1 MVERNMKTFTELETL
16 LMSINRKSYPAYKDL
31 KGSYVFPDFQLNIE
45 HVQGD
50 PFASPSRV
58 SVYVKKSQAGFPE
71 EYYEN
76 KYKRIALQDYL
87 TRKFAYVVNQYAFQA
102 KGSGKSG
109 LIRVSRCGQEV
120 LERSALGITNG
131 EILVRF
137 EVGFPANGRTI
148 NATELKKIFFE
159 FLPSIVRK
167 TLYYKNCKKDEL
179 KAVIELSEDQQFIR
193 EELKR
198 RELVAF
204 VANDSILPRESGIS
218 QRPMQKCVKFQSP
231 ETMEIEMNLPNH
243 GTVRGM
249 GIPKGITLIVGGG
262 YHGKSTLL
270 KAIEQGIYN
279 HIAGDGREY
288 VITNEDAVKV
298 RAEDGR
304 AVTHVNISPFIND
317 LPNKKNTRNF
327 STEDA
332 SGSTSQAANVVEAVQ
347 AGSKLLL
354 IDEDT
359 CATNFMVRDQLM
371 QKIVSGDKEP
381 ITPFTQQAREMYEKL
396 GVSVVM
402 VAGSSGA
409 YFYIADHIIQMDN
422 YQTVDITEHV
432 KNVIGTE
439 TISEDKESKISVTE
453 LMNLSVSPRM
463 LKAEAVE
470 KKHGQIK
477 IKQFGNSGF
486 SIGRTEVDLKYLEQ
500 LTDIEQITTLGHCL
514 KMLMADMEK
523 KPQNLDGLVDNL
535 WKKLQ
540 SEGFKVLFE
549 ERYLPVDLAQ
559 VRKIDIYMCV
569 NRYRGLRYSFER

>member
-1 MVERNMKTFTELETL
+1 MKTFTELETL
-16 LMSINRKSYPAYKDL
+16 LMSINRKSYPAYKEL
-31 KGSYVFPDFQLNIE
+31 KGSYIFPGFQLNIE

-58 SVYVKKSQAGFPE
+58 SIYLKRSQANFPE
-71 EYYEN
+71 EYYES
-76 KYKRIALQDYL
+76 KHKRIALQDYL
-87 TRKFAYVVNQYAFQA
+87 IRKFANAVNQYAFQA

-131 EILVRF
+131 ELLVRF

-148 NATELKKIFFE
+148 NALELKKIFFE
-159 FLPSIVRK
+159 YLPSIVRK
-167 TLYYKNCKKDEL
+167 TLYYKNCRKDEL
-179 KAVIELSEDQQFIR
+179 KAVIELAEDQQFIR
-193 EELKR
+193 EELKKR
-198 RELVAF
+198 DLVAF
-204 VANDSILPRESGIS
+204 IANGSILPRESGIS
-218 QRPMQKCVKFQSP
+218 QKPMRGCIKFQSP
-231 ETMEIEMNLPNH
+231 KTMEVEMNLPNH
-243 GTVRGM
+243 GIIYGM
-249 GIPKGITLIVGGG
+249 GISRGITLIVGGG

-270 KAIEQGIYN
+270 QAIERGIYN
-279 HIAGDGREY
+279 HVAGDGREY
-288 VITNEDAVKV
+288 VVTCEDAVKV

-317 LPNKKNTRNF
+317 LPNKKDTRDF

-359 CATNFMVRDQLM
+359 CATNFMVRDELM

-409 YFYIADHIIQMDN
+409 YFYIADHILQMDN
-422 YQTVDITEHV
+422 YQTLDITEHV
-432 KNVIGTE
+432 KNVIE
-439 TISEDKESKISVTE
+439 KEKSSVEKENKISVTE
-453 LMNLSVSPRM
+453 LFNSSVLPRT
-463 LKAEAVE
+463 LKADVVE

-477 IKQFGNSGF
+477 IKQFGNNGF

-500 LTDIEQITTLGHCL
+500 LTDVEQTTTLGHCL
-514 KMLMADMEK
+514 KMLVAEMEK
-523 KPQNLDGLVDNL
+523 KPQNMDELVDNL
-535 WKKLQ
+535 WKKIQ
-540 SEGFKVLFE
+540 FKGFSSLFE
-549 ERYLPVDLAQ
+549 EKYLPVDLAQ

-569 NRYRGLRYSFER
+569 NRYRGLR

>member
-1 MVERNMKTFTELETL
+1 MKTFTELETL
-16 LMSINRKSYPAYKDL
+16 LMSINRKSYPAYKEL
-31 KGSYVFPDFQLNIE
+31 KGNYIFPDFQLNIE

-58 SVYVKKSQAGFPE
+58 SVYLKKVQADFPE
-71 EYYEN
+71 AYYES
-76 KYKRIALQDYL
+76 KHKRIALQDYL
-87 TRKFAYVVNQYAFQA
+87 IRKFANAVNQYAFQA

-131 EILVRF
+131 ELLVRF

-148 NATELKKIFFE
+148 NALELKKIFFE
-159 FLPSIVRK
+159 YLPSIVRK
-167 TLYYKNCKKDEL
+167 TLYYKNCRKDEL
-179 KAVIELSEDQQFIR
+179 KAVIELAEDQQFIR
-193 EELKR
+193 EELKKR
-198 RELVAF
+198 DLVAF
-204 VANDSILPRESGIS
+204 IANDSILPRKSGVS
-218 QRPMQKCVKFQSP
+218 QRPMRKCIRFQSP
-231 ETMEIEMNLPNH
+231 ETMEVEMDLPNH
-243 GTVRGM
+243 GMIRGM
-249 GIPKGITLIVGGG
+249 GISKGITLIVGGG

-288 VITNEDAVKV
+288 VITCEDAVKV

-304 AVTHVNISPFIND
+304 SITHVNISPFIND
-317 LPNKKNTRNF
+317 LPNKKDTRDF

-371 QKIVSGDKEP
+371 QKIVSGNKEP
-381 ITPFTQQAREMYEKL
+381 ITPFTQQAREMYERL
-396 GVSVVM
+396 DVSVVM

-422 YQTVDITEHV
+422 YRVVDITKHV
-432 KNVIGTE
+432 KNVIE
-439 TISEDKESKISVTE
+439 KEEISEDKESRISVTE
-453 LMNLSVSPRM
+453 LMNPSIKPRI
-463 LKAEAVE
+463 LKSEAVE

-486 SIGRTEVDLKYLEQ
+486 SIGKTEVDLKYLEQ
-500 LTDIEQITTLGHCL
+500 LTDIEQTTTLGHCL
-514 KMLMADMEK
+514 KMLVVEMEK
-523 KPQNLDGLVDNL
+523 KPQNLDVLMDNL
-535 WKKLQ
+535 WKKIQLK
-540 SEGFKVLFE
+540 GFSALFE
-549 ERYLPVDLAQ
+549 EKYLPVDLAQ

-569 NRYRGLRYSFER
+569 NRYRGLR

>member
-1 MVERNMKTFTELETL
+1 MKTFTELETL
-16 LMSINRKSYPAYKDL
+16 LMSINRKSYPAYKEL
-31 KGSYVFPDFQLNIE
+31 KGNYIFPDFQLNIE

-58 SVYVKKSQAGFPE
+58 SVYLKKVQADFPE
-71 EYYEN
+71 AYYES
-76 KYKRIALQDYL
+76 KHKRIALQDYL
-87 TRKFAYVVNQYAFQA
+87 IRKFANAVNQYAFQA

-131 EILVRF
+131 ELLVRF

-148 NATELKKIFFE
+148 NALELKKIFFE
-159 FLPSIVRK
+159 YLPSIVRK
-167 TLYYKNCKKDEL
+167 TLYYKNCRKDEL
-179 KAVIELSEDQQFIR
+179 KAVIELAEDQQFIR
-193 EELKR
+193 EELKKR
-198 RELVAF
+198 DLVAF
-204 VANDSILPRESGIS
+204 VANDSILPRESGVS
-218 QRPMQKCVKFQSP
+218 KRPMRKCIRFQSP
-231 ETMEIEMNLPNH
+231 ETMEVEMDLPNH
-243 GTVRGM
+243 GMIRGM
-249 GIPKGITLIVGGG
+249 GISKGITLIVGGG

-288 VITNEDAVKV
+288 VITCEDAVKV

-304 AVTHVNISPFIND
+304 SITHVNISPFIND
-317 LPNKKNTRNF
+317 LPNKKDTRDF

-371 QKIVSGDKEP
+371 QKIVSGNKEP
-381 ITPFTQQAREMYEKL
+381 ITPFTQQAREMYERL
-396 GVSVVM
+396 DVSVVM

-422 YQTVDITEHV
+422 YRVVDITKHV
-432 KNVIGTE
+432 KNVIE
-439 TISEDKESKISVTE
+439 KEEISEDKESRISVTE
-453 LMNLSVSPRM
+453 LMNPSIKPRI
-463 LKAEAVE
+463 LKSEAVE

-486 SIGRTEVDLKYLEQ
+486 SIGKTEVDLKYLEQ
-500 LTDIEQITTLGHCL
+500 LTDIEQTTTLGHCL
-514 KMLMADMEK
+514 KMLVVEMEK
-523 KPQNLDGLVDNL
+523 KPQNLDVLVDNL
-535 WKKLQ
+535 WKKIQLK
-540 SEGFKVLFE
+540 GFSALFE
-549 ERYLPVDLAQ
+549 EKYLPVDLAQ

-569 NRYRGLRYSFER
+569 NRYRGLR

>member
-1 MVERNMKTFTELETL
+1 MKTFTELETL
-16 LMSINRKSYPAYKDL
+16 LMSINRKSYPAYKEL
-31 KGSYVFPDFQLNIE
+31 KGNYIFPDFQLNIE

-58 SVYVKKSQAGFPE
+58 SVYLKKVQADFPE
-71 EYYEN
+71 AYYES
-76 KYKRIALQDYL
+76 KHKRIALQDYL
-87 TRKFAYVVNQYAFQA
+87 IRKFANAVNQYAFQA

-131 EILVRF
+131 ELLVRF

-148 NATELKKIFFE
+148 NALELKKIFFE
-159 FLPSIVRK
+159 YLPSIVRK

-179 KAVIELSEDQQFIR
+179 KAVIELAEDQQFIR
-193 EELKR
+193 EELKKR
-198 RELVAF
+198 DLVAF
-204 VANDSILPRESGIS
+204 VANDSILPRESGVS
-218 QRPMQKCVKFQSP
+218 KRPMRKCIRFQSP
-231 ETMEIEMNLPNH
+231 ETMEVEMDLPNH
-243 GTVRGM
+243 GMIRGM
-249 GIPKGITLIVGGG
+249 GISKGITLIVGGG

-288 VITNEDAVKV
+288 VITCEDAVKV

-304 AVTHVNISPFIND
+304 SITHVNISPFIND
-317 LPNKKNTRNF
+317 LPNKKDTRDF

-371 QKIVSGDKEP
+371 RKIVSGNKEP
-381 ITPFTQQAREMYEKL
+381 ITPFTQQAREMYERL
-396 GVSVVM
+396 DVSVVM

-422 YQTVDITEHV
+422 YRVVDITKHV
-432 KNVIGTE
+432 KNVIE
-439 TISEDKESKISVTE
+439 KEEISEDKESRISVAE
-453 LMNLSVSPRM
+453 LMHPSIKPRI
-463 LKAEAVE
+463 LKSEAVE

-486 SIGRTEVDLKYLEQ
+486 SIGKTEVDLKYLEQ
-500 LTDIEQITTLGHCL
+500 LTDIEQTTTLGHCL
-514 KMLMADMEK
+514 KMLVVEMEK
-523 KPQNLDGLVDNL
+523 KPQNLDVLVDNL
-535 WKKLQ
+535 WKKIQLK
-540 SEGFKVLFE
+540 GFSVLFE
-549 ERYLPVDLAQ
+549 EKYLPVDLAQ

-569 NRYRGLRYSFER
+569 NRYRGLR

>member
-1 MVERNMKTFTELETL
+1 MKTFTELETL
-16 LMSINRKSYPAYKDL
+16 LMSINRKSYPAYKEL
-31 KGSYVFPDFQLNIE
+31 KGNYIFPDFQLNIE

-58 SVYVKKSQAGFPE
+58 SVYLKKVQADFPE
-71 EYYEN
+71 AYYES
-76 KYKRIALQDYL
+76 KHKRIALQDYL
-87 TRKFAYVVNQYAFQA
+87 IRKFANAVNQYAFQA

-131 EILVRF
+131 ELLVRF

-148 NATELKKIFFE
+148 NALELKKIFFE
-159 FLPSIVRK
+159 YLPSIVRK

-179 KAVIELSEDQQFIR
+179 KAVIELAEDQQFIR
-193 EELKR
+193 EELKKR
-198 RELVAF
+198 DLVAF
-204 VANDSILPRESGIS
+204 VANDSILPRESGVS
-218 QRPMQKCVKFQSP
+218 KRPMRKCIRFQSP
-231 ETMEIEMNLPNH
+231 ETMEVEMDLPNH
-243 GTVRGM
+243 GMIRGM
-249 GIPKGITLIVGGG
+249 GISKGITLIVGGG

-288 VITNEDAVKV
+288 VITCEDAVKV

-304 AVTHVNISPFIND
+304 SIIHVNISPFIND
-317 LPNKKNTRNF
+317 LPNKKDTRDF

-371 QKIVSGDKEP
+371 QKIVSGNKEP
-381 ITPFTQQAREMYEKL
+381 ITPFIQQAREMYERL
-396 GVSVVM
+396 DVSVVM

-422 YQTVDITEHV
+422 YRVVDITKHV
-432 KNVIGTE
+432 KNVIE
-439 TISEDKESKISVTE
+439 KEEISEDKESRISVAE
-453 LMNLSVSPRM
+453 LMHPSIKPRI
-463 LKAEAVE
+463 LKSEAVE

-486 SIGRTEVDLKYLEQ
+486 SIGKTEVDLKYLEQ
-500 LTDIEQITTLGHCL
+500 LTDIEQTTTLGHCL
-514 KMLMADMEK
+514 KMLVVEMEK
-523 KPQNLDGLVDNL
+523 KSQNLDVLVDNL
-535 WKKLQ
+535 WKKIQLK
-540 SEGFKVLFE
+540 GFSVLFE
-549 ERYLPVDLAQ
+549 EKYLPVDLAQ

-569 NRYRGLRYSFER
+569 NRYRGLR

>member
-1 MVERNMKTFTELETL
+1 MKTFTELETL
-16 LMSINRKSYPAYKDL
+16 LMSINRKSYPAYKEL
-31 KGSYVFPDFQLNIE
+31 KGNYIFPDFQLNIE

-58 SVYVKKSQAGFPE
+58 SVYLKKVQADFPE
-71 EYYEN
+71 AYYES
-76 KYKRIALQDYL
+76 KHKRIALQDYL
-87 TRKFAYVVNQYAFQA
+87 IRKFANAVNQYAFQA

-131 EILVRF
+131 ELLVRF

-148 NATELKKIFFE
+148 NALELKKIFFE
-159 FLPSIVRK
+159 YLPAIVRK

-179 KAVIELSEDQQFIR
+179 KAVIELAEDQQFIR
-193 EELKR
+193 EELKKR
-198 RELVAF
+198 DLVAF
-204 VANDSILPRESGIS
+204 VANDSILPRESGVS
-218 QRPMQKCVKFQSP
+218 KRPMRKCIRFQSP
-231 ETMEIEMNLPNH
+231 ETMEVEMDLPNH
-243 GTVRGM
+243 GMIRGM
-249 GIPKGITLIVGGG
+249 GISKGITLIVGGG

-288 VITNEDAVKV
+288 VIACEDAVKV

-304 AVTHVNISPFIND
+304 SITHVNISPFIND
-317 LPNKKNTRNF
+317 LPNKKDTRDF

-371 QKIVSGDKEP
+371 QKIVSGNKEP
-381 ITPFTQQAREMYEKL
+381 ITPFTQQAREMYERL
-396 GVSVVM
+396 DVSVVM

-409 YFYIADHIIQMDN
+409 YFYIANHIIQMDN
-422 YQTVDITEHV
+422 YRVVDITKHV
-432 KNVIGTE
+432 KNVIE
-439 TISEDKESKISVTE
+439 KEEISEDKESRISVTE
-453 LMNLSVSPRM
+453 LMHPSIKPRI
-463 LKAEAVE
+463 LKSEAVE

-486 SIGRTEVDLKYLEQ
+486 SIGKTEVDLKYLEQ
-500 LTDIEQITTLGHCL
+500 LTDIEQTTTLGHCL
-514 KMLMADMEK
+514 KMLVVEMEK
-523 KPQNLDGLVDNL
+523 KPQNLDVLVDNL
-535 WKKLQ
+535 WKKIQLK
-540 SEGFKVLFE
+540 GFSALFE
-549 ERYLPVDLAQ
+549 EKYLPVDLAQ

-569 NRYRGLRYSFER
+569 NRYRGLR

>member
-1 MVERNMKTFTELETL
+1 MKTFTELETL
-16 LMSINRKSYPAYKDL
+16 LMSINRKSYPAYKEL
-31 KGSYVFPDFQLNIE
+31 KGNYIFPDFQLNIE

-58 SVYVKKSQAGFPE
+58 SVYLKKVQADFPE
-71 EYYEN
+71 AYYEN
-76 KYKRIALQDYL
+76 KHKRIALQDYL
-87 TRKFAYVVNQYAFQA
+87 TRKFANAVNQYAFQA

-131 EILVRF
+131 ELLVRF
-137 EVGFPANGRTI
+137 DVGFPANGRTI
-148 NATELKKIFFE
+148 NALELKKIFFE
-159 FLPSIVRK
+159 YLPSIVRK
-167 TLYYKNCKKDEL
+167 TLYYKNCRKDEL
-179 KAVIELSEDQQFIR
+179 KAVIELAEDQQFIR
-193 EELKR
+193 EELKKR
-198 RELVAF
+198 DLVAF
-204 VANDSILPRESGIS
+204 VANDSILPRESGVS
-218 QRPMQKCVKFQSP
+218 KRPMRKCIRFQSP
-231 ETMEIEMNLPNH
+231 ETMEVEMDLPNH
-243 GTVRGM
+243 GMIRGM
-249 GIPKGITLIVGGG
+249 GISKGITLIVGGG

-288 VITNEDAVKV
+288 VITCEEAVKV

-304 AVTHVNISPFIND
+304 SITHVNISPFIND
-317 LPNKKNTRNF
+317 LPNKKDTRDF

-371 QKIVSGDKEP
+371 QKIVSGNKEP
-381 ITPFTQQAREMYEKL
+381 ITPFTQQAREMYERL
-396 GVSVVM
+396 DVSVVM

-422 YQTVDITEHV
+422 YRVVDITKHV
-432 KNVIGTE
+432 KNVIE
-439 TISEDKESKISVTE
+439 KEEISEDKESRISVTE
-453 LMNLSVSPRM
+453 LMNPSIKPRI
-463 LKAEAVE
+463 LQSEAVE

-486 SIGRTEVDLKYLEQ
+486 SIGKTEVDLKYLEQ
-500 LTDIEQITTLGHCL
+500 LTDIEQTTTLGHCL
-514 KMLMADMEK
+514 KMLVVEMEK
-523 KPQNLDGLVDNL
+523 KPQNLDVLADNL
-535 WKKLQ
+535 WKKIQLK
-540 SEGFKVLFE
+540 GFSALFE
-549 ERYLPVDLAQ
+549 EKYLPVDLAQ

-569 NRYRGLRYSFER
+569 NRYRGLR

>member
-1 MVERNMKTFTELETL
+1 MKTFTELETL
-16 LMSINRKSYPAYKDL
+16 LMSINRKSYPAYKEL
-31 KGSYVFPDFQLNIE
+31 KGNYIFPDFQLNIE

-58 SVYVKKSQAGFPE
+58 SVYLKKVQADFPE
-71 EYYEN
+71 AYYES
-76 KYKRIALQDYL
+76 KHKRIALQDYL
-87 TRKFAYVVNQYAFQA
+87 IRKFANAVNQYAFQA

-131 EILVRF
+131 ELLVRF

-148 NATELKKIFFE
+148 NALELKKIFFE
-159 FLPSIVRK
+159 YLPSIVRK

-179 KAVIELSEDQQFIR
+179 KTVIELAEDQQYIR
-193 EELKR
+193 EELKKR
-198 RELVAF
+198 DLVTF
-204 VANDSILPRESGIS
+204 VANDSILPRESGVS
-218 QRPMQKCVKFQSP
+218 KRPMRKCIRFQSP
-231 ETMEIEMNLPNH
+231 ETMEVEMDLPNH
-243 GTVRGM
+243 GMIRGM
-249 GIPKGITLIVGGG
+249 GISKGITLIVGGG

-288 VITNEDAVKV
+288 VITCEDAVKV

-304 AVTHVNISPFIND
+304 SITHVNISPFIND
-317 LPNKKNTRNF
+317 LPNKKDTRDF

-371 QKIVSGDKEP
+371 QKIVSGNKEP
-381 ITPFTQQAREMYEKL
+381 ITPFTQQAREMYERL
-396 GVSVVM
+396 DVSVVM

-422 YQTVDITEHV
+422 YRVVDITKHV
-432 KNVIGTE
+432 KNVIE
-439 TISEDKESKISVTE
+439 KEEISEDKESRISVTE
-453 LMNLSVSPRM
+453 LMNPSIKPRI
-463 LKAEAVE
+463 LKSEAVE

-486 SIGRTEVDLKYLEQ
+486 SIGKTEVDLKYLEQ
-500 LTDIEQITTLGHCL
+500 LTDIEQTTTLGHCL
-514 KMLMADMEK
+514 KMLVVEMEK
-523 KPQNLDGLVDNL
+523 KPQNLDVLVDNL
-535 WKKLQ
+535 WKKIHLK
-540 SEGFKVLFE
+540 GFSVLFE
-549 ERYLPVDLAQ
+549 EKYLPVDLAQ

-569 NRYRGLRYSFER
+569 NRYRGLR

>member
-1 MVERNMKTFTELETL
+1 MKTFTELETL
-16 LMSINRKSYPAYKDL
+16 LMSINRKSYPAYKEL
-31 KGSYVFPDFQLNIE
+31 KGNYIFPDFQLNIE

-58 SVYVKKSQAGFPE
+58 SVYLKKVQADFPE
-71 EYYEN
+71 AYYEN
-76 KYKRIALQDYL
+76 KHKRIALQDYL
-87 TRKFAYVVNQYAFQA
+87 TRKFANAVNQYAFQA

-131 EILVRF
+131 ELLVRF

-148 NATELKKIFFE
+148 NALELKKIFFE
-159 FLPSIVRK
+159 YLPSIVRK
-167 TLYYKNCKKDEL
+167 TLYYKNCRKDEL
-179 KAVIELSEDQQFIR
+179 KAVIELAEDQQFIR
-193 EELKR
+193 EELKKR
-198 RELVAF
+198 DLVAF
-204 VANDSILPRESGIS
+204 VANDSILPRESGVS
-218 QRPMQKCVKFQSP
+218 KRPMRKCIRFQSP
-231 ETMEIEMNLPNH
+231 ETMEVEMDLPNH
-243 GTVRGM
+243 GMIRGM
-249 GIPKGITLIVGGG
+249 GISKGITLIVGGG

-288 VITNEDAVKV
+288 VITCEEAVKV

-304 AVTHVNISPFIND
+304 SITHVNISPFIND
-317 LPNKKNTRNF
+317 LPNKKDTRDF

-371 QKIVSGDKEP
+371 QKIVSGNKEP
-381 ITPFTQQAREMYEKL
+381 ITPFTQQAREMYERL
-396 GVSVVM
+396 DVSVVM

-422 YQTVDITEHV
+422 YRVVDITKHV
-432 KNVIGTE
+432 KNVIE
-439 TISEDKESKISVTE
+439 KEEISEDKESRISVTE
-453 LMNLSVSPRM
+453 LMNPSIKPRI
-463 LKAEAVE
+463 LKSEAVE

-486 SIGRTEVDLKYLEQ
+486 SIGKTEVDLKYLEQ
-500 LTDIEQITTLGHCL
+500 LTDIEQTTTLGHCL
-514 KMLMADMEK
+514 KMLVVEMEK
-523 KPQNLDGLVDNL
+523 KPQNLDVLADNL
-535 WKKLQ
+535 WKKIQLK
-540 SEGFKVLFE
+540 GFSALFE
-549 ERYLPVDLAQ
+549 EKYLPVDLAQ

-569 NRYRGLRYSFER
+569 NRYRGLR

>member
-1 MVERNMKTFTELETL
+1 MKTFTELETL
-16 LMSINRKSYPAYKDL
+16 LMSINRKSYPAYKEL
-31 KGSYVFPDFQLNIE
+31 KGNYIFPDFQLNIE

-58 SVYVKKSQAGFPE
+58 SVYLKKVQADFPE
-71 EYYEN
+71 AYYES
-76 KYKRIALQDYL
+76 KHKRIALQDYL
-87 TRKFAYVVNQYAFQA
+87 IRKFANAVNQYAFQA

-131 EILVRF
+131 ELLVRF

-148 NATELKKIFFE
+148 NALELKKIFFE
-159 FLPSIVRK
+159 YLPSIVRK
-167 TLYYKNCKKDEL
+167 TLYYKNCRKDEL
-179 KAVIELSEDQQFIR
+179 KAVIELAEDQQFIR
-193 EELKR
+193 EELKKR
-198 RELVAF
+198 DLVAF
-204 VANDSILPRESGIS
+204 VANDSILPRESGVS
-218 QRPMQKCVKFQSP
+218 KRPMRKCIRFQSP
-231 ETMEIEMNLPNH
+231 ETMEVEMDLPNH
-243 GTVRGM
+243 GMIRGM
-249 GIPKGITLIVGGG
+249 GISKGITLIVGGG

-288 VITNEDAVKV
+288 VIACEDAVKV

-304 AVTHVNISPFIND
+304 SITHVNISPFIND
-317 LPNKKNTRNF
+317 LPNKKDTRDF

-347 AGSKLLL
+347 ADSKLLL

-371 QKIVSGDKEP
+371 QKIVSGNKEP
-381 ITPFTQQAREMYEKL
+381 ITPFTQQAREMYERL
-396 GVSVVM
+396 DVSVVM

-422 YQTVDITEHV
+422 YRVVDITKHV
-432 KNVIGTE
+432 KNVIE
-439 TISEDKESKISVTE
+439 KEEISEDKESRISVTE
-453 LMNLSVSPRM
+453 LMNPSIKPRI
-463 LKAEAVE
+463 LKSEVVE

-486 SIGRTEVDLKYLEQ
+486 SIGKTEVDLKYLEQ
-500 LTDIEQITTLGHCL
+500 LTDIEQTTTLGHCL
-514 KMLMADMEK
+514 KMLVVEMEK
-523 KPQNLDGLVDNL
+523 KPQNLDVLVDNL
-535 WKKLQ
+535 WKKIQL
-540 SEGFKVLFE
+540 EGFSALFE
-549 ERYLPVDLAQ
+549 EKYLPVDLAQ

-569 NRYRGLRYSFER
+569 NRYRGLR

>member
-1 MVERNMKTFTELETL
+1 MKTFTELETL
-16 LMSINRKSYPAYKDL
+16 LMSINRKSYPAYKEL
-31 KGSYVFPDFQLNIE
+31 KGNYIFPDFQLNIE

-58 SVYVKKSQAGFPE
+58 SVYLKKVQADFPE
-71 EYYEN
+71 AYYES
-76 KYKRIALQDYL
+76 KHKRIALQDYL
-87 TRKFAYVVNQYAFQA
+87 IRKFANAVNQYAFQA

-131 EILVRF
+131 ELLVRF

-148 NATELKKIFFE
+148 NALELKKIFFE
-159 FLPSIVRK
+159 YLPSIVRK

-179 KAVIELSEDQQFIR
+179 KAVIELAEDQQFIR
-193 EELKR
+193 EELKKR
-198 RELVAF
+198 DLVAF
-204 VANDSILPRESGIS
+204 VANDSILPRESGVS
-218 QRPMQKCVKFQSP
+218 KRPMRKCIRFQSP
-231 ETMEIEMNLPNH
+231 ETMEVEMDLPNH
-243 GTVRGM
+243 GMIRGM
-249 GIPKGITLIVGGG
+249 GISKGITLIVGGG

-288 VITNEDAVKV
+288 VITCEDAVKV

-304 AVTHVNISPFIND
+304 SITHVNISPFIND
-317 LPNKKNTRNF
+317 LPNKKDTRDF

-371 QKIVSGDKEP
+371 QKIVSGNKEP
-381 ITPFTQQAREMYEKL
+381 ITPFTQQAREMYERL
-396 GVSVVM
+396 DVSVVM

-422 YQTVDITEHV
+422 YRVVDITKHV
-432 KNVIGTE
+432 KNVIE
-439 TISEDKESKISVTE
+439 KEEISEDKESRISVAE
-453 LMNLSVSPRM
+453 LMHPSIKPRI
-463 LKAEAVE
+463 LKSEAVE

-486 SIGRTEVDLKYLEQ
+486 SIGKTEVDLKYLEQ
-500 LTDIEQITTLGHCL
+500 LTDIEQTTTLGHCL
-514 KMLMADMEK
+514 KMLVVEMEK
-523 KPQNLDGLVDNL
+523 KPQNLDVLVDNL
-535 WKKLQ
+535 WKKIQLK
-540 SEGFKVLFE
+540 GFSVLFE
-549 ERYLPVDLAQ
+549 EKYLPVDLAQ

-569 NRYRGLRYSFER
+569 NRYRGLR

>member
-1 MVERNMKTFTELETL
+1 MKTFTELEAL
-16 LMSINRKSYPAYKDL
+16 LMSINRKSYPAYKEL
-31 KGSYVFPDFQLNIE
+31 KGNYIFPDFQLNIE

-58 SVYVKKSQAGFPE
+58 SVYLKKVQADFPE
-71 EYYEN
+71 AYYEN
-76 KYKRIALQDYL
+76 KHKRIALQDYL
-87 TRKFAYVVNQYAFQA
+87 TRKFANAVNQYAFQA

-131 EILVRF
+131 ELLVRF

-148 NATELKKIFFE
+148 NALELKKIFFE
-159 FLPSIVRK
+159 YLPSIVRK
-167 TLYYKNCKKDEL
+167 TLYYKNCRKDEL
-179 KAVIELSEDQQFIR
+179 KAVIELAEDQQFIR
-193 EELKR
+193 EELKKR
-198 RELVAF
+198 DLVAF
-204 VANDSILPRESGIS
+204 VANDSILPRESGVS
-218 QRPMQKCVKFQSP
+218 KRPMRKCIRFQSP
-231 ETMEIEMNLPNH
+231 ETMEVEMDLPNH
-243 GTVRGM
+243 GMIRGM
-249 GIPKGITLIVGGG
+249 GISKGITLIVGGG

-288 VITNEDAVKV
+288 VITCEEAVKV

-304 AVTHVNISPFIND
+304 SITHVNISPFIND
-317 LPNKKNTRNF
+317 LPNKKDTRDF

-371 QKIVSGDKEP
+371 QKIVSGNKEP
-381 ITPFTQQAREMYEKL
+381 ITPFTQQAREMYERL
-396 GVSVVM
+396 DVSVVM

-422 YQTVDITEHV
+422 YRVVDITKHV
-432 KNVIGTE
+432 KNVIE
-439 TISEDKESKISVTE
+439 KEEISEDKESRISVTE
-453 LMNLSVSPRM
+453 LMNPSIKPRI
-463 LKAEAVE
+463 LKSEAVE

-486 SIGRTEVDLKYLEQ
+486 SIGKTEVDLKYLEQ
-500 LTDIEQITTLGHCL
+500 LTDIEQTTTLGHCL
-514 KMLMADMEK
+514 KMLVVEMEK
-523 KPQNLDGLVDNL
+523 NPQNLDVLADNL
-535 WKKLQ
+535 WKKIQLK
-540 SEGFKVLFE
+540 GFSALFE
-549 ERYLPVDLAQ
+549 EKYLPVDLAQ

-569 NRYRGLRYSFER
+569 NRYRGLR

>member
-1 MVERNMKTFTELETL
+1 MKTFTELETL
-16 LMSINRKSYPAYKDL
+16 LMSINRRSYPAYKEL
-31 KGSYVFPDFQLNIE
+31 KGSYIFSDFQLNIE

-58 SVYVKKSQAGFPE
+58 SIYLKRSQANFPE
-71 EYYEN
+71 AYYES
-76 KYKRIALQDYL
+76 KHKRIALQDYL
-87 TRKFAYVVNQYAFQA
+87 IRKFANAVNQYAFQA

-131 EILVRF
+131 ELLVRF

-148 NATELKKIFFE
+148 NALELKKIFFE
-159 FLPSIVRK
+159 YLPSIVRK
-167 TLYYKNCKKDEL
+167 TLYYKNCRKDEL
-179 KAVIELSEDQQFIR
+179 KAVIELAEDQQFIR
-193 EELKR
+193 EELKKR
-198 RELVAF
+198 DLVAF
-204 VANDSILPRESGIS
+204 VANGSILPRESGIS
-218 QRPMQKCVKFQSP
+218 QKPMRGCIKFQSP
-231 ETMEIEMNLPNH
+231 KTMEVEMNLPNH
-243 GTVRGM
+243 GIIYGM
-249 GIPKGITLIVGGG
+249 GISRGITLIVGGG

-270 KAIEQGIYN
+270 QAIERGIYN
-279 HIAGDGREY
+279 HVAGDGREY
-288 VITNEDAVKV
+288 VVTCEDAVKV

-317 LPNKKNTRNF
+317 LPNKKDTRDF

-359 CATNFMVRDQLM
+359 CATNFMVRDELM

-409 YFYIADHIIQMDN
+409 YFYIADHILQMDN
-422 YQTVDITEHV
+422 YQTLDITEHV
-432 KNVIGTE
+432 KNVIG
-439 TISEDKESKISVTE
+439 KEKSSVEKENKISVTE
-453 LMNLSVSPRM
+453 LFNSSVLPRT
-463 LKAEAVE
+463 LKADVVE

-477 IKQFGNSGF
+477 IKQFGNNGF

-500 LTDIEQITTLGHCL
+500 LTDVEQTTTLGHCL
-514 KMLMADMEK
+514 KMLVAEMEK
-523 KPQNLDGLVDNL
+523 KPQNMDELVDNL
-535 WKKLQ
+535 WKKIQ
-540 SEGFKVLFE
+540 FKGFSALFE
-549 ERYLPVDLAQ
+549 EKYLPVDLAQ

-569 NRYRGLRYSFER
+569 NRYRGLR

>member
-1 MVERNMKTFTELETL
+1 MKTFTELETL
-16 LMSINRKSYPAYKDL
+16 LMSINRKSYPAYKEL
-31 KGSYVFPDFQLNIE
+31 KGSYMFRDIQLNIE

-58 SVYVKKSQAGFPE
+58 SIYLKRSQANFPE
-71 EYYEN
+71 KYYESN
-76 KYKRIALQDYL
+76 HKRLALQDYL
-87 TRKFAYVVNQYAFQA
+87 IRKFANAVNQYAFQA

-131 EILVRF
+131 ELLVRF

-148 NATELKKIFFE
+148 NALELKKIFFE
-159 FLPSIVRK
+159 YLPSIVRK
-167 TLYYKNCKKDEL
+167 TLYYKNCRKDEL
-179 KAVIELSEDQQFIR
+179 KAVIELAEDQQFIR
-193 EELKR
+193 EELKKR
-198 RELVAF
+198 DLVAF
-204 VANDSILPRESGIS
+204 IANGSILPRESGIS
-218 QRPMQKCVKFQSP
+218 QKPMRGCIKFQSP
-231 ETMEIEMNLPNH
+231 KTMEVEMNLPNH
-243 GTVRGM
+243 GIVYGM

-270 KAIEQGIYN
+270 QAIERGIYN
-279 HIAGDGREY
+279 HVAGDGREY
-288 VITNEDAVKV
+288 VVTCEDAVKV

-317 LPNKKNTRNF
+317 LPNKKDTRDF

-359 CATNFMVRDQLM
+359 CATNFMVRDELM

-409 YFYIADHIIQMDN
+409 YFYIADHILQMDN
-422 YQTVDITEHV
+422 YQTLDITEHV
-432 KNVIGTE
+432 KNVIG
-439 TISEDKESKISVTE
+439 KEKSSVEKENKISVTE
-453 LMNLSVSPRM
+453 LFNSSVLPRT
-463 LKAEAVE
+463 LKADVVE

-477 IKQFGNSGF
+477 IKQFGNNGF

-500 LTDIEQITTLGHCL
+500 LTDVEQTTTLGHCL
-514 KMLMADMEK
+514 KMLVAEMEK
-523 KPQNLDGLVDNL
+523 KPQNMDELVDNL
-535 WKKLQ
+535 WKKIQ
-540 SEGFKVLFE
+540 FKGFSALFE
-549 ERYLPVDLAQ
+549 EKYLPVDLAQ

-569 NRYRGLRYSFER
+569 NRYRGLR

>member
-1 MVERNMKTFTELETL
+1 MKTFTELETL
-16 LMSINRKSYPAYKDL
+16 LMSINRKSYPAYKEL
-31 KGSYVFPDFQLNIE
+31 KGNYIFPDFQLNIE

-58 SVYVKKSQAGFPE
+58 SVYLKKVQADFPE
-71 EYYEN
+71 AYYES
-76 KYKRIALQDYL
+76 KHKRIALQDYL
-87 TRKFAYVVNQYAFQA
+87 IRKFANAVNQYAFQA

-131 EILVRF
+131 ELLVRF

-148 NATELKKIFFE
+148 NALELKKIFFE
-159 FLPSIVRK
+159 YLPSIVRK

-179 KAVIELSEDQQFIR
+179 KAVIELAEDQQFIR
-193 EELKR
+193 EELKKR
-198 RELVAF
+198 DLVAF
-204 VANDSILPRESGIS
+204 VANDSILPRESGVS
-218 QRPMQKCVKFQSP
+218 KRPMRKCIRFQSP
-231 ETMEIEMNLPNH
+231 ETMEVEMDLPNH
-243 GTVRGM
+243 GMIRGM
-249 GIPKGITLIVGGG
+249 GISKGITLIVGGG

-288 VITNEDAVKV
+288 VIACEDAVKV
-298 RAEDGR
+298 RSEDGR
-304 AVTHVNISPFIND
+304 SITHVNISPFIND
-317 LPNKKNTRNF
+317 LPNKKDTRDF

-371 QKIVSGDKEP
+371 QKIVSGNKEP
-381 ITPFTQQAREMYEKL
+381 ITPFTQQAREMYERL
-396 GVSVVM
+396 DVSVVM

-422 YQTVDITEHV
+422 YRVVDITKHV
-432 KNVIGTE
+432 KNVIE
-439 TISEDKESKISVTE
+439 KEEISEDKESRISVTE
-453 LMNLSVSPRM
+453 LMNPSIKPRI
-463 LKAEAVE
+463 LKSEAVE

-486 SIGRTEVDLKYLEQ
+486 SIGKTEVDLKYLEQ
-500 LTDIEQITTLGHCL
+500 LTDIEQTTTLGHCL
-514 KMLMADMEK
+514 KMLVVEMEK
-523 KPQNLDGLVDNL
+523 KPQNLDVLVDNL
-535 WKKLQ
+535 WKKIQLK
-540 SEGFKVLFE
+540 GFSALFE
-549 ERYLPVDLAQ
+549 EKYLPVDLAQ

-569 NRYRGLRYSFER
+569 NRYRGLR

>member
-1 MVERNMKTFTELETL
+1 MKTFTELETL
-16 LMSINRKSYPAYKDL
+16 LMSINRKSYPAYKEL
-31 KGSYVFPDFQLNIE
+31 KGNYIFPDFQLNIE

-58 SVYVKKSQAGFPE
+58 SVYLKKVQADFPE
-71 EYYEN
+71 AYYES
-76 KYKRIALQDYL
+76 KHKRIALQDYL
-87 TRKFAYVVNQYAFQA
+87 IRKFANAVNQYAFQA

-131 EILVRF
+131 ELLVRF

-148 NATELKKIFFE
+148 NALELKKIFFE
-159 FLPSIVRK
+159 YLPSIVRK
-167 TLYYKNCKKDEL
+167 TLYYKNCRKDEL
-179 KAVIELSEDQQFIR
+179 KAVIELAEDQQFIR
-193 EELKR
+193 EELKKR
-198 RELVAF
+198 DLVAF
-204 VANDSILPRESGIS
+204 VANDSILPRESGVS
-218 QRPMQKCVKFQSP
+218 KRPMRKCIRFQSP
-231 ETMEIEMNLPNH
+231 ETMEVEMDLPNH
-243 GTVRGM
+243 GMIRGM
-249 GIPKGITLIVGGG
+249 GISKGITLIVGGG

-288 VITNEDAVKV
+288 VITCEDAVKV

-304 AVTHVNISPFIND
+304 SITHVNISPFIND
-317 LPNKKNTRNF
+317 LPNKKDTRDF

-371 QKIVSGDKEP
+371 QKIVSGNKEP
-381 ITPFTQQAREMYEKL
+381 ITPFTQQAREMYERL
-396 GVSVVM
+396 DVSVVM

-422 YQTVDITEHV
+422 YRVVDITKHV
-432 KNVIGTE
+432 KNVIE
-439 TISEDKESKISVTE
+439 KEEISEDKESRISVTE
-453 LMNLSVSPRM
+453 LMNPSIKPRI
-463 LKAEAVE
+463 LKSEVVE

-486 SIGRTEVDLKYLEQ
+486 SIGKTEVDLKYLEQ
-500 LTDIEQITTLGHCL
+500 LTDIEQTTTLGHCL
-514 KMLMADMEK
+514 KMLVVEMEK
-523 KPQNLDGLVDNL
+523 KPQNLDVLVDNL
-535 WKKLQ
+535 WKKIQLK
-540 SEGFKVLFE
+540 GFSALFE
-549 ERYLPVDLAQ
+549 EKYLPVDLAQ

-569 NRYRGLRYSFER
+569 NRYRGLR

>member
-1 MVERNMKTFTELETL
+1 MKTFTELETL
-16 LMSINRKSYPAYKDL
+16 LMSINRKSYPAYKEL
-31 KGSYVFPDFQLNIE
+31 KGNYIFPDFQLNIE

-58 SVYVKKSQAGFPE
+58 SVYLKKVQADFPE
-71 EYYEN
+71 AYYEN
-76 KYKRIALQDYL
+76 KHKRIALQDYL
-87 TRKFAYVVNQYAFQA
+87 TRKFANAVNQYAFQA

-131 EILVRF
+131 ELLVRF

-148 NATELKKIFFE
+148 NALELKKIFFE
-159 FLPSIVRK
+159 YLPSIVRK
-167 TLYYKNCKKDEL
+167 TLYYKNCRKDEL
-179 KAVIELSEDQQFIR
+179 KAVIELAEDQQFIR
-193 EELKR
+193 EELKKR
-198 RELVAF
+198 DLVAF
-204 VANDSILPRESGIS
+204 VANDSILPRESGVS
-218 QRPMQKCVKFQSP
+218 KRPMRKCIRFQSP
-231 ETMEIEMNLPNH
+231 ETMEVEMDLPNH
-243 GTVRGM
+243 GMIRGM
-249 GIPKGITLIVGGG
+249 GISKGITLIVGGG

-288 VITNEDAVKV
+288 VITCEEAVKV

-304 AVTHVNISPFIND
+304 SITHVNISPFIND
-317 LPNKKNTRNF
+317 LPNKKDTRDF

-371 QKIVSGDKEP
+371 QKIVSGNKEP
-381 ITPFTQQAREMYEKL
+381 ITPFTQQAREMYERL
-396 GVSVVM
+396 DVSVVM

-422 YQTVDITEHV
+422 YRVVDITKHV
-432 KNVIGTE
+432 KNVIE
-439 TISEDKESKISVTE
+439 KEEISEDKESRISVME
-453 LMNLSVSPRM
+453 LMNPSIKPRI
-463 LKAEAVE
+463 LKSEAVE

-486 SIGRTEVDLKYLEQ
+486 TIGKTEVDLKYLEQ
-500 LTDIEQITTLGHCL
+500 LTDIEQTTTLGHCL
-514 KMLMADMEK
+514 KMLVVEMEK
-523 KPQNLDGLVDNL
+523 NPQNLDVLADNL
-535 WKKLQ
+535 WKKMQLK
-540 SEGFKVLFE
+540 GFSALFE
-549 ERYLPVDLAQ
+549 EKYLPVDLAQ

-569 NRYRGLRYSFER
+569 NRYRGLR